1 MDKPKAHPLMGCAFF
16 HRKGKFE
23 WIKRKKKRVRRVIFL
38 GVIAMIVSLYI
49 GNEFQDRNGTSYAP
63 ARYFETGTKLV
74 SF

>member
-1 MDKPKAHPLMGCAFF
+1 MDK
-16 HRKGKFE
+16 
-23 WIKRKKKRVRRVIFL
+23 KKKQRVRRVIFI
-38 GVIAMIVSLYI
+38 GVIAMIVSIYV